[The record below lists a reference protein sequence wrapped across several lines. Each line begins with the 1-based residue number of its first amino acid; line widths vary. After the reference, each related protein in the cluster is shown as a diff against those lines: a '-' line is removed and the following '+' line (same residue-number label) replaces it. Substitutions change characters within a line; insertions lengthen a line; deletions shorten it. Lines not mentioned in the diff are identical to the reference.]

1 MPLNHINDE
10 RGEMKPLIHAQNS
23 VEKYGGKIEDY
34 LKIHEWFDETKA
46 WVADHRH
53 RAFRHHSQGI
63 FVAEQVFGSIF
74 TNSDDKPVSTRDIGE
89 DHVFEDLGFI
99 PTAQDYIRSMNL
111 QPWMGGSVKG
121 STIKSAKDHEYCDGS
136 SLPRP
141 QFTPKTDEITAEKAP
156 GIDIIPREK
165 YVFPPLDLTNF
176 RHFHTD

>member
-1 MPLNHINDE
+1 MPLNHVYDE

-23 VEKYGGKIEDY
+23 VEKYGGKVEDY

-63 FVAEQVFGSIF
+63 FVAEEIFGSTF
-74 TNSDDKPVSTRDIGE
+74 TNSDGVLVSTRDIGE

-99 PTAQDYIRSMNL
+99 PTAQDYVRSMNL
-111 QPWMGGSVKG
+111 QPWMGGSVRG
-121 STIKSAKDHEYCDGS
+121 STIKLAGAPEYCDGS
-136 SLPRP
+136 SLSRP
-141 QFTPKTDEITAEKAP
+141 AFAPKTDEITAEKP
-156 GIDIIPREK
+156 SGIDMGQP

-176 RHFHTD
+176 LHFVSD